1 MKALHNIC
9 EFISPNYDYRV
20 EIHAF
25 LCMAMSIL
33 TMRLLE
39 QHVKEILGIA
49 QKLSNQFL
57 NSQKEIRDENIK
69 FMKYQQKENN

>member
-1 MKALHNIC
+1 
-9 EFISPNYDYRV
+9 
-20 EIHAF
+20 
-25 LCMAMSIL
+25 MAMSIL
-33 TMRLLE
+33 TMKLLE

-69 FMKYQQKENN
+69 FMNYQQKGNN